1 MQSIWLISTNTQFLS
16 FFLFHTPSFI
26 IFLYCTFEIKSH
38 NMKFT
43 SFPYNPCAICGM
55 LLPLWF
61 FLVPVQLHV
70 DWLSHSPA
78 DPALTLPP
86 ISLNKLAQAHTWDS
100 SSYSVPSEGDSDNG
114 RWLCTFSSMCLLI
127 SQLIHR
133 ALISV
138 QLKIELYSLA
148 CPVKELLSKL
158 GKSRKV
164 HVYCSP
170 AVCQTSFNYFE
181 YSEFEQRFTIISSLF
196 FCWVF
201 WLIYKN
207 LALHIW
213 IISACSSSWMK
224 CF

>member
-1 MQSIWLISTNTQFLS
+1 MWSIWLISTNTQFLS

-61 FLVPVQLHV
+61 FLVLVQLHV
-70 DWLSHSPA
+70 DWLSRSPA

-86 ISLNKLAQAHTWDS
+86 ISFNTLTQAQTWDN

-127 SQLIHR
+127 SQLIYW

-138 QLKIELYSLA
+138 QLKIELCSLA
-148 CPVKELLSKL
+148 CPMKEILSKP
-158 GKSRKV
+158 GKGS
-164 HVYCSP
+164 
-170 AVCQTSFNYFE
+170 
-181 YSEFEQRFTIISSLF
+181 SEKCMCIVLQQFVKRLLIILNI
-196 FCWVF
+196 
-201 WLIYKN
+201 LN
-207 LALHIW
+207 LDRALQ
-213 IISACSSSWMK
+213 
-224 CF
+224 